1 MIFDKNH
8 NEVKIGSWVKV
19 LSIDPGFIAT
29 FSLNEAKIMKAMIN
43 KTFKVT
49 EIAHNKPLI
58 YQQFNPR
65 NGISLA
71 LAPEEME
78 LVKAED
84 LGKMN
89 IVYFPTRH

>member
-19 LSIDPGFIAT
+19 LSIDPGFIST
-29 FSLNEAKIMKAMIN
+29 FPLNEAKIVKGMIN
-43 KTFKVT
+43 KIFKVV

-65 NGISLA
+65 KGISLA
-71 LAPEEME
+71 LDPEEME
-78 LVKAED
+78 LVKTED
-84 LGKMN
+84 PGKVN
-89 IVYFPTRH
+89 IAQLPTIH

>member
-1 MIFDKNH
+1 
-8 NEVKIGSWVKV
+8 
-19 LSIDPGFIAT
+19 
-29 FSLNEAKIMKAMIN
+29 MIN

-58 YQQFNPR
+58 YQQLNSR

-78 LVKAED
+78 LVKTED
-84 LGKMN
+84 PGKVN
-89 IVYFPTRH
+89 IAQLPTIH

>member
-29 FSLNEAKIMKAMIN
+29 FPLNEAKIMKAMIN

-58 YQQFNPR
+58 YQQFNSR

-84 LGKMN
+84 PGKVN
-89 IVYFPTRH
+89 IAHLPTMH

>member
-58 YQQFNPR
+58 YQQFNSR

>member
-19 LSIDPGFIAT
+19 LFIEPGFIST
-29 FSLNEAKIMKAMIN
+29 FPLNEAKIMKAMIN
-43 KTFKVT
+43 KTFKVIET
-49 EIAHNKPLI
+49 VHNKALI
-58 YQQFNPR
+58 KQQFSTR

-78 LVKAED
+78 LVKTED
-84 LGKMN
+84 SGKVN
-89 IVYFPTRH
+89 IAHLSTIN

>member
-19 LSIDPGFIAT
+19 LFIEPGFIST
-29 FSLNEAKIMKAMIN
+29 FPRNEAKIVKAMIN
-43 KTFKVT
+43 KTFKVI
-49 EIAHNKPLI
+49 EIAHNKALI
-58 YQQFNPR
+58 KQQFSAR

-78 LVKAED
+78 LVKTED
-84 LGKMN
+84 SGKVN
-89 IVYFPTRH
+89 IAHLPTIH

>member
-1 MIFDKNH
+1 
-8 NEVKIGSWVKV
+8 
-19 LSIDPGFIAT
+19 
-29 FSLNEAKIMKAMIN
+29 MIN

>member
-19 LSIDPGFIAT
+19 LFIEPGFISI
-29 FSLNEAKIMKAMIN
+29 FPLNEAKIMKAMIN

-49 EIAHNKPLI
+49 EIVHNKALI
-58 YQQFNPR
+58 KQQFSATS
-65 NGISLA
+65 GISLA

-78 LVKAED
+78 LVKTEVP
-84 LGKMN
+84 GKVN
-89 IVYFPTRH
+89 IAHLPTIH

>member
-29 FSLNEAKIMKAMIN
+29 FSLKEAKIMKAMIN
-43 KTFKVT
+43 KTFKVI

>member
-19 LSIDPGFIAT
+19 LFIEPGFIST
-29 FSLNEAKIMKAMIN
+29 FPLNEAKIMKAMIN

-58 YQQFNPR
+58 YQQFNSR

-78 LVKAED
+78 LVKTED